1 MSGHAALDAT
11 GDPVSRALA
20 RAAGVLPDQGPIGV
34 FVHHNTLHAYQHRPF
49 HEAVQAGAHDLNAR
63 PYLSLVEFRAALRS
77 GRIDD
82 RDVWTEVD
90 RALGVDGAAVVGV
103 GFTRRQLW
111 HTLLVT
117 DCDPEDAAGLA
128 FTIEIGHAP
137 QCANLPLWHAC
148 LTRLARGPRPAPLDA
163 RTFRRHR
170 DVLVALGGDDID
182 VPVHAELIR
191 LGSGFLDHGHA
202 RIALPNRERGFLPAV
217 SALYADGGAEPRA
230 CVGVAADMRDVRARG
245 TDAVKIIHGVLES
258 LGVRGDA
265 VEPFVFATALALPG
279 WSGMFSRL
287 ERHPDEHVCAQPPTL
302 VEFVAVRFLLE
313 RRAVTRACTALRV
326 PVDWDDLRRRPP
338 PLPERPVILDA
349 ALLWSIAHA
358 AGWSASAVAML
369 SDAEVDALW
378 RECDA
383 CAPLSRRRVFHEAYE
398 RTYRRWILD
407 AIAARRVLPA
417 DAGSERPRA
426 QFVFCIDEREE
437 SIRRSVE
444 EQHPLYVTFGVAGFF
459 GVAMDY
465 RGLYDREAAAYCPVV
480 VTPAH
485 QVHEQPVYT
494 ELDWHDLRTRLRDR
508 WHGWERQAAT
518 SSRTLSGGAG
528 LSFLLG
534 PLSAVRTLAL
544 VIAPRRLSALGDQVK
559 SRVAPRPTTRLSTLR
574 PSVDPADAAAVGG
587 AAPLPPKPV
596 GFSLDEAADRVT
608 STLRNIGL
616 VRDIAP
622 IVIVLGH
629 GSTSLNNPHESAHD
643 CGACGGRRGG
653 ANARLFADMANRP
666 DVREAVRRRGVE
678 IPSDVWFVGALH
690 DTADDSIS
698 YYDLEALPSSHA
710 AQFQEAYGALEL
722 ARRENALERTRRF
735 DDAPLEE
742 RSEEAL
748 SHVQSRST
756 LLAQPRPEYGHCT
769 NAVCIVGRRAATRGL
784 HLDRRAFLVSYDAT
798 TDPDGSIIERILA
811 AVGPVGAGISLE
823 YYFSAVD
830 NETFGCGTKLPHN
843 VTGLIG
849 VMNGHQSDLRT
860 GLPLQMVEIH
870 EPMRLLLIVEATP
883 ASLLRVA
890 SRQPEVAEL
899 VVNAWVQLVSLD
911 PATGDMQEF
920 RDGGFVPYV
929 PEPTLLPVVDRSPEW
944 HLRSRGHLT
953 PALVRCALPA
963 AAVGHVGPVGAGA
976 RVGDHP
982 VDHEPAGARRA

>member
-1 MSGHAALDAT
+1 MSGHAAPGSDA
-11 GDPVSRALA
+11 GPVERALA
-20 RAAGVLPDQGPIGV
+20 RAANVLPDQGPIGV
-34 FVHHNTLHAYQHRPF
+34 FVHHNTLHAYQHQPF
-49 HEAVQAGAHDLNAR
+49 HDGVQAGARDLGAR
-63 PYLSLVEFRAALRS
+63 PYLSLGEFRAAWRS
-77 GRIDD
+77 GRIED
-82 RDVWTEVD
+82 RDVWEEID
-90 RALGVDGAAVVGV
+90 RALAGRADGWQLRGLE
-103 GFTRRQLW
+103 RRQLW
-111 HTLLVT
+111 HTLLVS

-128 FTIEIGHAP
+128 FTVEFGRAP
-137 QCANLPLWHAC
+137 QCADLPLWHAA
-148 LTRLARGPRPAPLDA
+148 LARVTRGPRPQPIDE

-170 DVLVALGGDDID
+170 DVLVALDGDDSD

-202 RIALPNRERGFLPAV
+202 RVALPSRERGFLPAV
-217 SALYADGGAEPRA
+217 SELYANGGPEPRA
-230 CVGVAADMRDVRARG
+230 CAGVAADMRALAHESA
-245 TDAVKIIHGVLES
+245 DAVAVIHRALGQ
-258 LGVRGDA
+258 LGVHGAD

-287 ERHPDEHVCAQPPTL
+287 ERHPHEHVCDRPPTL
-302 VEFVAVRFLLE
+302 AEFIAVRLLLE
-313 RRAVTRACTALRV
+313 RRAVGQVCSGLHLPIV
-326 PVDWDDLRRRPP
+326 WPELRRHIPP
-338 PLPERPVILDA
+338 PPVRPAILDA
-349 ALLWSIAHA
+349 ALLWPIARS
-358 AGWSASAVAML
+358 AGWSPAAVADL
-369 SDAEVDALW
+369 TDADLDTLW
-378 RECDA
+378 RECAA
-383 CAPLSRRRVFHEAYE
+383 CPPLMRRRLFHEAYE

-407 AIAARRVLPA
+407 AVAARRALPP
-417 DAGSERPRA
+417 DGSTERPRA

-437 SIRRSVE
+437 SIRRSIE
-444 EQHPLYVTFGVAGFF
+444 EQHPLYLTFGVAGFF
-459 GVAMDY
+459 GIAMDY

-485 QVHEQPVYT
+485 EVHERAVAT
-494 ELDWHDLRTRLRDR
+494 ELNWHDLRLRLRDR
-508 WHGWERQAAT
+508 WHDWERRAAAA
-518 SSRTLSGGAG
+518 SRTLSGGAG

-534 PLSAVRTLAL
+534 PFSAVKTLAQVL
-544 VIAPRRLSALGDQVK
+544 APRRLSALGDQVK
-559 SRVAPRPTTRLSTLR
+559 SRVAPRPATRLSALR
-574 PSVDPADAAAVGG
+574 PAGGAAAAVDAGHG
-587 AAPLPPKPV
+587 AAAAKPV

-616 VRDIAP
+616 VRDFAP
-622 IVIVLGH
+622 IVVVLGH

-666 DVREAVRRRGVE
+666 DVREAVRQRGVD

-690 DTADDSIS
+690 DTADDGVS
-698 YYDLEALPSSHA
+698 YYELEALPASHA
-710 AQFQEAYGALEL
+710 TCFQEAHAALEA
-722 ARRENALERTRRF
+722 ARRENALERSRRF
-735 DDAPLEE
+735 DDARLDE

-748 SHVQSRST
+748 KHVQSRST

-769 NAVCIVGRRAATRGL
+769 NAVCIVGRRSVTRGL
-784 HLDRRAFLVSYDAT
+784 HLDRRAFLVSYDPT
-798 TDPDGSIIERILA
+798 TDPDDSVIERILA

-823 YYFSAVD
+823 YYFSSVD

-883 ASLLRVA
+883 AALLRVA

-911 PATGDMQEF
+911 PATGAMQEF
-920 RDGGFVPYV
+920 VDGRFVPYV

-944 HLRSRGHLT
+944 HLRSRAHLT
-953 PALVRCALPA
+953 PALVRRALPA
-963 AAVGHVGPVGAGA
+963 AAVGHDRQPG
-976 RVGDHP
+976 
-982 VDHEPAGARRA
+982 HEPAGALGA